1 MPMATTRTHSGK
13 RPANWQEF
21 YKNGPPQEVIIIDDD
36 SPPPSSSSTAS
47 STASAQYRQVP
58 SRRHYQHSNYDHP
71 LLLGSSPRSHAM
83 PPPPH
88 MSHLPSYAQHD
99 PGYHHSH
106 HYQLYPDS
114 GPLPPSH
121 PDHSE
126 RMTKRS
132 NKRYPSTDLAP
143 YGSNGSSSYP
153 SPNSTSHHH
162 YSSSSSNQYPPYSG
176 GPDPHHYAYSNGHGL
191 YASTIHPASHHS
203 HPYHH
208 HSTYSNII
216 DPATESVSVEFIAP
230 VRKKRR
236 SNATEVRYIAPPQH
250 PPAIPEKA
258 PYASY
263 YNPPPNYAAKV
274 QPKDQAAYG
283 RDAPAAIPPW
293 DDKEGHYVV
302 VPGEDLTSRYK
313 MIRLLGQGTFGK
325 VVECFDRDTGKHCAI
340 KIIRAVQKYRDA
352 SKIEARVLNT
362 LKRSDPRN
370 SFKCLH
376 LNEIFDYRN
385 HVCMVFDLLGQS
397 IYDWLKDN
405 SFCPFPPNQIQQFAR
420 QLLTSVAFLHRLRLI
435 HTDLKPENILLAN
448 GNFRTEPYKKSPTN
462 TRRVLLDPD
471 IRLIDF
477 GSATF
482 QDEHHSTVVST
493 RHYRAPEIILGMG
506 WSYPCD
512 IWSVGCIL
520 VEFLTGE
527 ALFQTHDN
535 LEHLAMM
542 QAVLGP
548 IPEKLIRASQRAQ
561 QKFFHHGRLDYPN
574 EETKRNSRKYVKALR
589 PLRDYVVPAGNRSEN
604 TSFASEFMDLLSRL
618 LTYDPDHRITAA
630 EALRHPYF
638 NYVVDESGF
647 ILDVKKSS
655 H

>member
-1 MPMATTRTHSGK
+1 MATTRIRSGK

-58 SRRHYQHSNYDHP
+58 SRRHYQHNNYDHP
-71 LLLGSSPRSHAM
+71 LSLGSSPRSHVM
-83 PPPPH
+83 PPPPN
-88 MSHLPSYAQHD
+88 MSHLPPYGQHD

-121 PDHSE
+121 PDHPG

-143 YGSNGSSSYP
+143 YGSNGSTSYP
-153 SPNSTSHHH
+153 SPNSTSHHRFN
-162 YSSSSSNQYPPYSG
+162 SSSGNQYPSYSG
-176 GPDPHHYAYSNGHGL
+176 GPDPHHYAYSNGS
-191 YASTIHPASHHS
+191 YASTIHPAPHHAY
-203 HPYHH
+203 PYHH
-208 HSTYSNII
+208 HSNYSNII
-216 DPATESVSVEFIAP
+216 DPTTESLSVELIAP

-236 SNATEVRYIAPPQH
+236 SNATEVKYIAPPQH

-263 YNPPPNYAAKV
+263 YNPPPNHAPKV
-274 QPKDQAAYG
+274 ITKDQAAFG

-293 DDKEGHYVV
+293 DDKEGHYIV

-362 LKRSDPRN
+362 LKKSDPRN
-370 SFKCLH
+370 SYKCLH

-385 HVCMVFDLLGQS
+385 HVCMVFNLLGQS

-561 QKFFHHGRLDYPN
+561 QKFFIHGRLDYPN
-574 EETKRNSRKYVKALR
+574 DETKRNSRKYVRALR

-604 TSFASEFMDLLSRL
+604 VSFASEFMDLLSQL
-618 LTYDPDHRITAA
+618 LAYDSDHRISAVD
-630 EALRHPYF
+630 ALRHPYF

-647 ILDVKKSS
+647 ILDVKKPCN
-655 H
+655 

>member
-1 MPMATTRTHSGK
+1 MATTRIRSGK

-47 STASAQYRQVP
+47 STASAQYRPV
-58 SRRHYQHSNYDHP
+58 RHYQHNNYDH
-71 LLLGSSPRSHAM
+71 LLLSGSSPRSHVM
-83 PPPPH
+83 PPPPN
-88 MSHLPSYAQHD
+88 MSHLPPYGQHD

-121 PDHSE
+121 PDHSG

-132 NKRYPSTDLAP
+132 NKRYPSTDLVP
-143 YGSNGSSSYP
+143 YGSNGSTSYP

-162 YSSSSSNQYPPYSG
+162 FNSSSNNQYPSYSG
-176 GPDPHHYAYSNGHGL
+176 GPDPHHYAYSNGP
-191 YASTIHPASHHS
+191 YASTIHPAPHHAHPYRHHS
-203 HPYHH
+203 N
-208 HSTYSNII
+208 YSNII
-216 DPATESVSVEFIAP
+216 DPATESVSVELIAP

-236 SNATEVRYIAPPQH
+236 SNATEVKYIAPPQH

-258 PYASY
+258 PIASY
-263 YNPPPNYAAKV
+263 YNPPPNHA
-274 QPKDQAAYG
+274 PKAITRDQAAFG
-283 RDAPAAIPPW
+283 RDVPAAIPPW
-293 DDKEGHYVV
+293 DDKEGHYIV
-302 VPGEDLTSRYK
+302 VPGEDLTPRYK

-352 SKIEARVLNT
+352 SKIEARVLST
-362 LKRSDPRN
+362 LKKSDPRN
-370 SFKCLH
+370 SYKCLH
-376 LNEIFDYRN
+376 LSEIFDYRN
-385 HVCMVFDLLGQS
+385 HVCMVFKLLGQS

-482 QDEHHSTVVST
+482 HDEHHSTVVST

-542 QAVLGP
+542 QAVLGA

-561 QKFFHHGRLDYPN
+561 QKFFIHGRLDYPN
-574 EETKRNSRKYVKALR
+574 DETKRNSRKYVKALR

-604 TSFASEFMDLLSRL
+604 VSFASEFMDLLSRL
-618 LTYDPDHRITAA
+618 LAYDPDHRISAA
-630 EALRHPYF
+630 DALRHPYF

-647 ILDVKKSS
+647 ILDVKKPCN
-655 H
+655 

>member
-1 MPMATTRTHSGK
+1 MATTRTRTAK

-21 YKNGPPQEVIIIDDD
+21 YKNGPPQEVIVIDDD

-47 STASAQYRQVP
+47 STASLQYRQVP
-58 SRRHYQHSNYDHP
+58 SRRHYHHSNYDHP
-71 LLLGSSPRSHAM
+71 LLGSSPRSHGL
-83 PPPPH
+83 PPPPN
-88 MSHLPSYAQHD
+88 MSHLPPYAHYDQ
-99 PGYHHSH
+99 GYHYNH

-114 GPLPPSH
+114 NHLPPPIPEPSG
-121 PDHSE
+121 
-126 RMTKRS
+126 RMTRRS

-143 YGSNGSSSYP
+143 FGSNGSTSYP

-162 YSSSSSNQYPPYSG
+162 FGPSSNNYPPYSG
-176 GPDPHHYAYSNGHGL
+176 GPDPHHYAYSNAP
-191 YASTIHPASHHS
+191 YSSTIHPAPQHPHSYRHHS
-203 HPYHH
+203 N
-208 HSTYSNII
+208 YSNII
-216 DPATESVSVEFIAP
+216 DPATESVSVELIAP
-230 VRKKRR
+230 ARKKRR
-236 SNATEVRYIAPPQH
+236 SNATEVKYIAPPQH
-250 PPAIPEKA
+250 PPAVPEKA

-263 YNPPPNYAAKV
+263 YNPPPNHGPKV
-274 QPKDQAAYG
+274 TTKDSVVFG
-283 RDAPAAIPPW
+283 RDAPPTIPPW
-293 DDKEGHYVV
+293 DDKEGHYIV
-302 VPGEDLTSRYK
+302 VPGEDLTPRYK

-325 VVECFDRDTGKHCAI
+325 VVECLDRETGLHCAI

-362 LKRSDPRN
+362 LKRHDPRN

-376 LNEIFDYRN
+376 LNECFDHRN

-405 SFCPFPPNQIQQFAR
+405 AFCPFPPNQIQQFAR

-448 GNFRTEPYKKSPTN
+448 GSYRTEPYKKGQAT
-462 TRRVLLDPD
+462 TRRVLNDPD

-548 IPEKLIRASQRAQ
+548 IPDRLIRASQRAQ
-561 QKFFHHGRLDYPN
+561 QKFFVHGRLDYPN

-589 PLRDYVVPAGNRSEN
+589 PLRDYVVPVGCASDTAR
-604 TSFASEFMDLLSRL
+604 FASEFMDLLSRL
-618 LTYDPDHRITAA
+618 LAYDPLERISAA

-638 NYVVDESGF
+638 SYTVDEFGF
-647 ILDVKKSS
+647 ILDKK
-655 H
+655 

>member
-1 MPMATTRTHSGK
+1 MATTRTHSGK